1 MGFDISNIKNA
12 ALRALAISIDEDK
25 NFQGKD
31 KGKLENGAE
40 MSVFLTKS
48 AVVMFAGNEEVMEEV
63 LTIADSADK
72 KTYEMFKEGFIE
84 TINKMKGNVPG
95 FNGFMKILDRM
106 MQRFE
111 KDADK
116 VVTTDIDNKAASG
129 NLIINKTE
137 IQPNK

>member
-12 ALRALAISIDEDK
+12 ALRAWAISIDEDK

>member
-48 AVVMFAGNEEVMEEV
+48 AVVMFAGDEEVMEEV